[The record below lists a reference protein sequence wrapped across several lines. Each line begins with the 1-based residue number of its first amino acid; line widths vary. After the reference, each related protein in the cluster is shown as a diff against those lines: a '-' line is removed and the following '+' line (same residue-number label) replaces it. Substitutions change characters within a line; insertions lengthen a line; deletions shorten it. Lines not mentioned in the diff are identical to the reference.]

1 TGLNSLGVDAPIPAL
16 RYENDFQW
24 VDNFTLIRGKH
35 SLKFG
40 ADARR
45 FRGDFFQ
52 ISLESPRGRFS
63 FDPNYTSNNGSGGLA
78 PASVLLGFP
87 RALNRGLIYYL
98 PSNPLT
104 QSSSFAQADLN

>member
-1 TGLNSLGVDAPIPAL
+1 MDAPISAL

-35 SLKFG
+35 SIKFG

-52 ISLESPRGRFS
+52 ISLESPRGRFT
-63 FDPNYTSNNGSGGLA
+63 FDQNYTSNNGAAGTGLA
-78 PASVLLGFP
+78 PATVLLGI
-87 RALNRGLIYYL
+87 RRH
-98 PSNPLT
+98 
-104 QSSSFAQADLN
+104 